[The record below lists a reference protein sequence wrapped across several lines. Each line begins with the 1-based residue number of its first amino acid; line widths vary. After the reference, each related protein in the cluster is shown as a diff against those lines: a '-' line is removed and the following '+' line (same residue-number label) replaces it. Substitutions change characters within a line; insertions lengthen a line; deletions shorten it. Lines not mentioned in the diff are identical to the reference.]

1 LIDRARAGDA
11 GAFGELV
18 RRYQP
23 LASHVAR
30 LVAPRADVEDSVQE
44 AFLKA
49 YRSLPRFR
57 TGAPFRPWLCR
68 IVANEAKNRA
78 RSARRREGLA
88 LKMVDDRAEET
99 PSPDTTVLAR
109 DEARVLIDAMN
120 RLRGDDRLVIAYR
133 WLLDLS
139 ESEMA
144 VALGIKPGTV
154 KSRLSRAMTRLRT
167 ELLQDA
173 EGDGAA

>member
-1 LIDRARAGDA
+1 
-11 GAFGELV
+11 
-18 RRYQP
+18 
-23 LASHVAR
+23 
-30 LVAPRADVEDSVQE
+30 
-44 AFLKA
+44 
-49 YRSLPRFR
+49 LPRFR

-88 LKMVDDRAEET
+88 LKMVDDRAEEA
-99 PSPDTTVLAR
+99 PSPDATVLAR
-109 DEARVLIDAMN
+109 DEAHVLIDAMN